1 MIKVKAFMK
10 VNTSTVTR
18 YTVFNGDEVADYF
31 TVDFLGDWQDFCK
44 ATKKLADLEKN
55 PKAYIK
61 FVHPYQD
68 RLDVTIYIKQ

>member
-1 MIKVKAFMK
+1 MIKVKAFTK

-18 YTVFNGDEVADYF
+18 YTVFNGEEVSDNF
-31 TVDFLGDWQDFCK
+31 TVDFLGDWQEFCK
-44 ATKKLADLEKN
+44 VSKKLSELEKN

-61 FVHPYQD
+61 FVHPYEN